1 MACCSPCYWARL
13 TGVFPIGHDILAF
26 YSPYGSAM
34 NKHITLALLASLFLS
49 STDAADAQGFGSAIG
64 GAIGSAVGAA
74 TGGRNP
80 VSGSIVGG
88 VIGGAMG
95 AILDQLSQQER
106 ERREAALQQAARG
119 KSAAWS
125 SSGESPKKARY
136 VNKGRVASTDGKKCS
151 RVEET
156 ITLVDGTQGTSE
168 ETVCFS

>member
-1 MACCSPCYWARL
+1 MKKYVAS
-13 TGVFPIGHDILAF
+13 
-26 YSPYGSAM
+26 S
-34 NKHITLALLASLFLS
+34 LLISLFLGL
-49 STDAADAQGFGSAIG
+49 TNAAGAQGFGSAIG

-80 VSGSIVGG
+80 VAGSIVGG
-88 VIGGAMG
+88 AIGGAMG
-95 AILDQLSQQER
+95 TILDKLSQQER